1 MRKKLVIVILF
12 LILLLFIYN
21 NDKKISIKN
30 RNKEYEYTIGKDK
43 LPFSDEEIY
52 NQLFDLNNIISVSI
66 DIPEIEIKKMQSDF
80 EENENTPIYRMAN
93 LKISIETPNQKKY
106 SYYIDEIGIRL
117 KGNKSK
123 GNIYNEQKGIQ
134 NLNHFKIKINETFD
148 DVKDGYLENEYYID
162 ESGKSTLS
170 EEGKNIRKNRTFANM
185 EKIDLKW
192 NRNFDTTFIREIYAF
207 KLFRENKIAAP
218 NIGLATMNI
227 NIKENEKNSEYLGV
241 YTIHEVIDK
250 KFIDNNLLNDNNEY
264 LINKNADYKDK
275 DLYKAKWSNINGFWI
290 GANLTKDSSYG
301 IEDDFNQKSYNYNL
315 KTNKKKSDFSSIKNL
330 IDGINNVNSKEDI
343 EKYVDINY
351 FIKFAAVSYVTGNV
365 DDIKNNYNNYYL
377 YFYNDNDVEKMIII
391 PYDYDISFGI
401 NLNNQISLN
410 DYKDPVSNY
419 TYYYLKQENPLYNY
433 TIGEDGY
440 YLEEYKKA
448 LKEVINSGLLNIK
461 KFKKDYDI
469 AKKNYGDK
477 TTLYKN
483 FDNIL
488 TIRSTP
494 NLEKDSFYFTLDE
507 TNDIKKLNTTNVK
520 DTNMNLNVENYFD
533 FINKKVNKILK

>member
-301 IEDDFNQKSYNYNL
+301 IEDDFNQKRYNYNL

>member
-227 NIKENEKNSEYLGV
+227 NIKENKKNSEYLGV

>member
-93 LKISIETPNQKKY
+93 LKISIETPDQKKY

-440 YLEEYKKA
+440 FLEEYKKA
-448 LKEVINSGLLNIK
+448 LKEVINSDLLNIK

-469 AKKNYGDK
+469 AKKNYSDK

>member
-93 LKISIETPNQKKY
+93 LKISIETPDQKKY

-275 DLYKAKWSNINGFWI
+275 DLYKAKWSNINGCR
-290 GANLTKDSSYG
+290 A
-301 IEDDFNQKSYNYNL
+301 
-315 KTNKKKSDFSSIKNL
+315 
-330 IDGINNVNSKEDI
+330 
-343 EKYVDINY
+343 
-351 FIKFAAVSYVTGNV
+351 
-365 DDIKNNYNNYYL
+365 
-377 YFYNDNDVEKMIII
+377 
-391 PYDYDISFGI
+391 
-401 NLNNQISLN
+401 
-410 DYKDPVSNY
+410 YK
-419 TYYYLKQENPLYNY
+419 
-433 TIGEDGY
+433 
-440 YLEEYKKA
+440 
-448 LKEVINSGLLNIK
+448 
-461 KFKKDYDI
+461 
-469 AKKNYGDK
+469 
-477 TTLYKN
+477 
-483 FDNIL
+483 
-488 TIRSTP
+488 R
-494 NLEKDSFYFTLDE
+494 
-507 TNDIKKLNTTNVK
+507 
-520 DTNMNLNVENYFD
+520 
-533 FINKKVNKILK
+533 